1 MKRVLSVFLALTL
14 CVGLVATALADG
26 DANTNVTVN
35 VSVTGGTAT
44 GGSSG
49 PGAPSAPGGPGAPSS
64 PSSSSSSSSSS
75 NVSVRKIRYGL
86 RLFCDDL
93 KKELKRELNGTNGEL
108 LAWDLERDTSGRR
121 IYAVTAKSDKN
132 PKITCYMIA
141 IPKGKVKLRNNR
153 IVSDVEVF
161 FSWNYNANNR
171 ASEYNDEW
179 LITPRDQFAED
190 AIPQFVEKLLNGE
203 VVRPE

>member
-1 MKRVLSVFLALTL
+1 MKRLLSVFLALAL
-14 CVGLVATALADG
+14 CVGLVATAFADG

-35 VSVTGGTAT
+35 VNVTGGTAG

-49 PGAPSAPGGPGAPSS
+49 PSAPSAPGG
-64 PSSSSSSSSSS
+64 SSSSSSSSSS
-75 NVSVRKIRYGL
+75 SGISSRKIRYGL

-93 KKELKRELNGTNGEL
+93 KKELKRELNGTEGEL
-108 LAWDLERDTSGRR
+108 VAWELERDHSGRR
-121 IYAVTAKSDKN
+121 IYEITVKSDKN
-132 PKITCYMIA
+132 PKVTCYLIA
-141 IPKGKVKLRNNR
+141 IPKGRVKLRNNR

-171 ASEYNDEW
+171 PSEYNDEW
-179 LITPRDQFAED
+179 LITPREQFAED

-203 VVRPE
+203 VVRPQ

>member
-1 MKRVLSVFLALTL
+1 M
-14 CVGLVATALADG
+14 GLVATAFADG
-26 DANTNVTVN
+26 DANTNVIFNVN
-35 VSVTGGTAT
+35 VTGGTAG

-49 PGAPSAPGGPGAPSS
+49 SGAPSVPSAPSAPGG
-64 PSSSSSSSSSS
+64 SSSSSSSSGSGGISS
-75 NVSVRKIRYGL
+75 RQIRYGL

-93 KKELKRELNGTNGEL
+93 KKELKRELNGTEGEL
-108 LAWDLERDTSGRR
+108 VAWELERDYSGRR
-121 IYAVTAKSDKN
+121 IYEISVKSDKN
-132 PKITCYMIA
+132 PKVTCYLIA

-153 IVSDVEVF
+153 ITSDVEVF

-171 ASEYNDEW
+171 PSEYNDDW

-203 VVRPE
+203 VVRPQ